1 MLKPTWV
8 LIHWEIMQR
17 LTARLLLLIAL
28 LGTFLPVALQATVTP
43 QHACCRRQAA
53 HHCHDSAETNPN
65 EPVARSAG
73 CCNGD
78 CCRAVTSSQWA
89 HPQPTLT
96 AASVQNVTAGEI
108 STQPDRPASTFQTFR
123 STRAPPTFLLA

>member
-1 MLKPTWV
+1 
-8 LIHWEIMQR
+8 MQR

-28 LGTFLPVALQATVTP
+28 LGIILPVALQATVAP
-43 QHACCRRQAA
+43 QHACCRRQAG

-65 EPVARSAG
+65 EPVARRSG
-73 CCNGD
+73 CCNHD

-108 STQPDRPASTFQTFR
+108 DRQPNRPSTTFLTFR